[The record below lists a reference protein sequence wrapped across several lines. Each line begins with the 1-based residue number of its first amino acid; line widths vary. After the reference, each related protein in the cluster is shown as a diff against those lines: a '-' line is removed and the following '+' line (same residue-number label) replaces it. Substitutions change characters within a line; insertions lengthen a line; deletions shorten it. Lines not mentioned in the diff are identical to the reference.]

1 MYKDAKTQTMKAFL
15 KKHQTWLFPGAFLLI
30 LGGMLLTWSGL
41 NRQVTI
47 ILDGDETVVRTS
59 SLSIP
64 GILSSAGIITGEED
78 LVLTDSEASIFGVD
92 TILVERARNILIK
105 TPNDEFSVETIE
117 TIPANFLQSIGID
130 LYPEDQVL
138 VNGALIDPYAPFDYD
153 GALMVQYLPAQ
164 SLRVIID
171 GQEQVIFTNEVTL
184 GAALEEAAIGLAP
197 EDWISEPLT
206 TPVDALENVSIRRAK
221 LLEVQV
227 DDVRV
232 TGLTSAE
239 TVGDALKDLGQ
250 PLQNLDYSIPA
261 ADAPVPEDGQ
271 IEIVRVTED
280 LMLMTDETSYEN
292 EWVEDPNA
300 ILDTISVIEPGQKG
314 IYVTRERIRYEDG
327 EEVWRSPTESWQA
340 SQAQDGVLGYGTRV
354 EVRTE
359 VVDGQEIEYWRKITV
374 YATSYSPCRS
384 GIDGCSTGTATGILP
399 VQKGVVAVTPRWLS
413 VPNGYGM
420 WGQSVYI
427 PGYGRAVIADS
438 GGGIP
443 GTPWIDLAYSDEDYV
458 PWSRW
463 TTMYFLTPVPAWYP
477 AIILP

>member
-30 LGGMLLTWSGL
+30 LAGMLLTWSGL

-47 ILDGDETVVRTS
+47 ILDGEETVVRTS

-64 GILSSAGIITGEED
+64 GILSSAGIRTDEED
-78 LVLTDSEASIFGVD
+78 LVLTDPEASILGIE
-92 TILVERARNILIK
+92 TILVESARDVLIK
-105 TPNDEFSVETIE
+105 TPNDEFSIETIE
-117 TIPANFLQSIGID
+117 IIPANLLQSIGID

-138 VNGALIDPYAPFDYD
+138 INGALIDPYSPIEED
-153 GALMVQYLPAQ
+153 GALMIQYCPAI
-164 SLRVIID
+164 SLRIIID
-171 GQEQVIFTNEVTL
+171 GTEEVIYTNEVTL
-184 GAALEEAAIGLAP
+184 GAALEEAAIRLAP
-197 EDWISEPLT
+197 EDWISESLT
-206 TPVDALENVSIRRAK
+206 TAVDALEKVSIRRAK
-221 LLEVQV
+221 LVEVQV

-232 TGLTSAE
+232 SGFSSAE
-239 TVGDALKDLGQ
+239 TVGDALRDIGQ
-250 PLQNLDYSIPA
+250 PLQNLDYSIPPT
-261 ADAPVPEDGQ
+261 DAPVPEDGQ
-271 IEIVRVTED
+271 IEIIRVNED

-292 EWVEDPNA
+292 DWVEDPNA
-300 ILDTISVIEPGQKG
+300 ILDTISVVEPGQKG
-314 IYVTRERIRYEDG
+314 IYATRERIRYEDG
-327 EEVWRSPTESWQA
+327 EEIWRSPTESWQA
-340 SQAQDGVLGYGTRV
+340 SQANDGVLGYGTRL

-384 GIDGCSTGTATGILP
+384 GIDGCSYGTATGILP
-399 VQKGVVAVTPRWLS
+399 VQKGVVAVTPKWLS

-443 GTPWIDLAYSDEDYV
+443 GTPWIDLAYSDEEYV
-458 PWSRW
+458 SWSRW
-463 TTMYFLTPVPAWYP
+463 TTMYFLTPAPAWYP
-477 AIILP
+477 AFILP

>member
-1 MYKDAKTQTMKAFL
+1 MHYDAQTQTMKEFL
-15 KKHQTWLFPGAFLLI
+15 KKNQTWLFPGAFLLI
-30 LGGMLLTWSGL
+30 LAGMVLAWSGL

-47 ILDGDETVVRTS
+47 ILDGEEAVVRTS

-64 GILSSAGIITGEED
+64 GILSSAGIRIGEED
-78 LVLTDSEASIFGVD
+78 LVLTDPEASILGIE
-92 TILVERARNILIK
+92 TILVERARDILIK
-105 TPNDEFSVETIE
+105 TPIDEFSVETIE
-117 TIPANFLQSIGID
+117 TIPANLLQSIGID

-138 VNGALIDPYAPFDYD
+138 VNGALIDPYVPIEED
-153 GALMVQYLPAQ
+153 GALMMQYRPAE
-164 SLRVIID
+164 SLRIIID
-171 GQEQVIFTNEVTL
+171 GEEQVIFTNEVTL
-184 GAALEEAAIGLAP
+184 GAALEEAAIGLVP

-206 TPVDALENVSIRRAK
+206 TPVDALEDVSILRAK
-221 LLEVQV
+221 LVEVKV

-232 TGLTSAE
+232 SGLTSAE
-239 TVGDALKDLGQ
+239 TVGDALKDIGQ
-250 PLQNLDYSIPA
+250 PLQNLDYSIPPT
-261 ADAPVPEDGQ
+261 DAPVPEDGQ
-271 IEIVRVTED
+271 IEIVRVNEN
-280 LMLMTDETSYEN
+280 LMLMTDETSFEN

-300 ILDTISVIEPGQKG
+300 LLDTISVVEPGQKG

-327 EEVWRSPTESWQA
+327 EEIWRSPTESWQA

-384 GIDGCSTGTATGILP
+384 GIGGCSYSTATGILP
-399 VQKGVVAVTPRWLS
+399 VQKGVVAVSPRWLS

-443 GTPWIDLAYSDEDYV
+443 GTPWIDLAYSDEEYV
-458 PWSRW
+458 SWSRW
-463 TTMYFLTPVPAWYP
+463 TTMYFLTPVPPWYP
-477 AIILP
+477 AFILP

>member
-1 MYKDAKTQTMKAFL
+1 MHFDAQKQTMKAFL
-15 KKHQTWLFPGAFLLI
+15 KKHQTWLFPSAFLLI
-30 LGGMLLTWSGL
+30 LAGMFLAWSGL

-47 ILDGDETVVRTS
+47 ILDGEETVVRTS

-64 GILSSAGIITGEED
+64 GILSSAGIRTGEED
-78 LVLTDSEASIFGVD
+78 LVLTDPEASILRVD
-92 TILVERARNILIK
+92 TILVERARDVLIK
-105 TPNDEFSVETIE
+105 TPNDEFSIETIE

-138 VNGALIDPYAPFDYD
+138 VNGAIVDPYTPIEER
-153 GALMVQYLPAQ
+153 GALMIQYRPAE
-164 SLRVIID
+164 SLRIIID
-171 GQEQVIFTNEVTL
+171 GKEQVIYTNEVTL

-197 EDWISEPLT
+197 EDWISEPLA
-206 TPVDALENVSIRRAK
+206 TPVDALEDISIRRAK
-221 LLEVQV
+221 LVEVQV

-232 TGLTSAE
+232 SGLTSAE
-239 TVGDALKDLGQ
+239 TVGDALKDIGQ
-250 PLQNLDYSIPA
+250 PLQNLDYSIPPT
-261 ADAPVPEDGQ
+261 DSTVPEDGK
-271 IEIVRVTED
+271 IEIVRVNED
-280 LMLMTDETSYEN
+280 LMLMTDETTYEN

-300 ILDTISVIEPGQKG
+300 LLDTISVVEPGQKG
-314 IYVTRERIRYEDG
+314 IYVTRQRSRYEDG
-327 EEVWRSPTESWQA
+327 EEVSRSPTESWQA
-340 SQAQDGVLGYGTRV
+340 SQAQDGMLGYGTRV

-384 GIDGCSTGTATGILP
+384 GIDGCSYGTATGILP
-399 VQKGVVAVTPRWLS
+399 VQKGVVAVSPRWLS

-443 GTPWIDLAYSDEDYV
+443 GTPWIDLAYSDEEYV
-458 PWSRW
+458 SWSRW
-463 TTMYFLTPVPAWYP
+463 TTMYFLTPAPAWYP
-477 AIILP
+477 AFILP